1 MKSKVLY
8 LLALLMLPL
17 ASAAQSDDFGV
28 WTSVGV
34 EKKINKKVSV
44 GLEAELRTRDDVSEL
59 DRWSVGLDGQYKI
72 TKWLKVSAGY
82 SLLND
87 NNSKITYKETN
98 GMPNKLAEYWGVR
111 HRFNVSLTGSRKFG
125 NLQVSLRERW
135 QYTYRPS
142 KTIDQRWDFDDEEF
156 DNKPKTYNARG
167 KNVLRSRLQLSYDIP
182 NCHVEPYV
190 SAEAFNAWSVE
201 KMRYTAGADWKISKK
216 HAVGIYYLYQSV
228 HDDDDDNEPNR
239 HVLGVEYKFKF

>member
-1 MKSKVLY
+1 MKSNILY
-8 LLALLMLPL
+8 LVALLMLPL

-87 NNSKITYKETN
+87 NNRKITYKETN
-98 GMPNKLAEYWGVR
+98 GKPNKLAEYWGVR

-142 KTIDQRWDFDDEEF
+142 KTIDQRWDYDDEEF

-228 HDDDDDNEPNR
+228 HDDDDNEPNR

>member
-87 NNSKITYKETN
+87 NNRKITYKETN

-125 NLQVSLRERW
+125 NLQASLRERW

-142 KTIDQRWDFDDEEF
+142 KTIDQRWDYDDEEF

>member
-34 EKKINKKVSV
+34 EKKISKKVSV

-87 NNSKITYKETN
+87 NNRKITYKETN

-142 KTIDQRWDFDDEEF
+142 KTIDQRWDYDDEEF

-228 HDDDDDNEPNR
+228 HDDDDNEPNR

>member
-1 MKSKVLY
+1 MKSNILY
-8 LLALLMLPL
+8 LVALLMLPL

-87 NNSKITYKETN
+87 NNRKITYKETN
-98 GMPNKLAEYWGVR
+98 GRPNKLAEYWGVR

-142 KTIDQRWDFDDEEF
+142 KTIDQRWDYDDEEF

-182 NCHVEPYV
+182 NCHVEPYA

>member
-87 NNSKITYKETN
+87 NNRKITYKETN

-142 KTIDQRWDFDDEEF
+142 KTIDQRWDYDDEEF

-182 NCHVEPYV
+182 NCHVEPYA
-190 SAEAFNAWSVE
+190 SAEAFNSWSVE

>member
-28 WTSVGV
+28 WTSVGA

-44 GLEAELRTRDDVSEL
+44 GLEAELRTRDDVPEL
-59 DRWSVGLDGQYKI
+59 DRWRGGLDGQCTL

-87 NNSKITYKETN
+87 NNRKITYKETN
-98 GMPNKLAEYWGVR
+98 GRPNKLAEYWGVR

-228 HDDDDDNEPNR
+228 HDDDDNEPNR

>member
-34 EKKINKKVSV
+34 EKKISKKVSV

-87 NNSKITYKETN
+87 NNRKITYKETN
-98 GMPNKLAEYWGVR
+98 GRPNKLAEYWGVR

-142 KTIDQRWDFDDEEF
+142 KTIDQRWDYDDEEF

>member
-87 NNSKITYKETN
+87 NNRKITYKETN
-98 GMPNKLAEYWGVR
+98 GRPNKLAEYWGVR

-135 QYTYRPS
+135 QYTYRTS
-142 KTIDQRWDFDDEEF
+142 KTIDQRWDYDDEEF

-167 KNVLRSRLQLSYDIP
+167 KNVLRSRLQMSYDIP
-182 NCHVEPYV
+182 NSHVEPYESV
-190 SAEAFNAWSVE
+190 EAFNAWSVE

>member
-87 NNSKITYKETN
+87 NNRKITYKETN
-98 GMPNKLAEYWGVR
+98 GRPNKLAEYWGVR

>member
-87 NNSKITYKETN
+87 NNRKITYKETN
-98 GMPNKLAEYWGVR
+98 GRPNKLAEYWGVR

-167 KNVLRSRLQLSYDIP
+167 KNVLRSRLQMSYDIP
-182 NCHVEPYV
+182 NSHVEPYV

-228 HDDDDDNEPNR
+228 HDDDDNEPNR